1 MKKFLALVVCAFL
14 TLGILSGCA
23 PDKTP
28 DTQVPDT
35 TQEPGNNQQPDKNGE
50 NNANDETE
58 KTPPDAVTTA
68 SIVDDEAAFIKAISK
83 DGTWIICTLKDLT
96 IDQELV
102 LEGEFHD
109 KDDKNNPLYRKIALY
124 TQDDNRNVTNR
135 FTLTAPKL
143 TIRSENAKIQGG
155 TFKGDVY
162 VEAKGFTITDGKV
175 DGNVYFANEEA
186 KSTFKMENGGTVT
199 GVQEIRQ

>member
-1 MKKFLALVVCAFL
+1 MKKFFALVICAFL
-14 TLGILSGCA
+14 ILGVVSGCA
-23 PDKTP
+23 ANETP
-28 DTQVPDT
+28 GTQTPGT
-35 TQEPGNNQQPDKNGE
+35 TQEPGNNQQPGGNGE
-50 NNANDETE
+50 NDATDETE

-68 SIVDDEAAFIKAISK
+68 SIVDNEDAFIKAISK

-96 IDQELV
+96 INKELV

-109 KDDKNNPLYRKIALY
+109 KDDENNPLFRKIALY

-135 FTLTAPKL
+135 FTLAAPKL
-143 TIRSENAKIQGG
+143 TIRSENARIQGG

-175 DGNVYFANEEA
+175 DGNVYFASEEA
-186 KSTFKMENGGTVT
+186 KSTFKLENGGTVT
-199 GVQEIRQ
+199 GTQEVQQ